1 MAQSNRE
8 KPLHADHR
16 SRMQERVRREG
27 LGSLAAHEVLEY
39 LLFFSIPRKDTN
51 ALAHRLI
58 QHFGS
63 YCNVLDASEEEL
75 LKVEGI
81 GPASAR
87 LIASIRS
94 FDQYY
99 LLQQRRGRPR
109 PLSDEA
115 SRIEY
120 VRPLFYSEH
129 NEICY
134 LIAMNDQYMPLR
146 DIRVSEGVPN
156 HVAINTR
163 KMARDAVSCGC
174 TCAFLAHNHPTGLAA
189 PSSADVYA
197 TRLAN
202 QALTPLGIHLVDHII
217 IAPGDAASM
226 MKQFNAT
233 AAFQPQAAFASE
245 PAEPQEGET
254 RKSTGDDWPLTDP

>member
-1 MAQSNRE
+1 MAQEKKE
-8 KPLHADHR
+8 KPIHADHR

-27 LGSLAAHEVLEY
+27 LSALAAHEVLEY

-63 YCNVLDASEEEL
+63 FCNVLDASEEEL

-87 LIASIRS
+87 LIASIRK

-99 LLQQRRGRPR
+99 LLQQRCGRAH
-109 PLSDEA
+109 PLNNEA
-115 SRIEY
+115 ARIEY

-146 DIRVSEGVPN
+146 DIRVAEGVPN
-156 HVAINTR
+156 HVSLNTR
-163 KMARDAVSCGC
+163 KMAREAVASGC
-174 TCAFLAHNHPTGLAA
+174 TCAFLAHNHPTGLAM
-189 PSSADVYA
+189 PSSADVYS
-197 TRLAN
+197 TRLVAG
-202 QALTPLGIHLVDHII
+202 ALQPLGIHLVDHII
-217 IAPGDAASM
+217 VAPSDAASM
-226 MKQFNAT
+226 MKQFQASSGL
-233 AAFQPQAAFASE
+233 APQAALASD
-245 PAEPQEGET
+245 PAPEKPEEEN
-254 RKSTGDDWPLTDP
+254 R

>member
-1 MAQSNRE
+1 MAQSKGD

-16 SRMQERVRREG
+16 ARMQERVRREG

-99 LLQQRRGRPR
+99 LLQQRRGRPH
-109 PLSDEA
+109 PLSNEA
-115 SRIEY
+115 ARIEY

-163 KMARDAVSCGC
+163 KMAREAVASGC

-189 PSSADVYA
+189 PSSADIYA

-202 QALTPLGIHLVDHII
+202 QALAPLGIHLVDHII
-217 IAPGDAASM
+217 VAPGDAASM
-226 MKQFNAT
+226 MKQFAAA
-233 AAFQPQAAFASE
+233 AAFQAEPALASE
-245 PAEPQEGET
+245 PAPAKNAVAVPPEET
-254 RKSTGDDWPLTDP
+254 IPTDTP

>member
-1 MAQSNRE
+1 MAQE
-8 KPLHADHR
+8 KKGKPVHADHR

-27 LGSLAAHEVLEY
+27 LSSLAAHEVLEY

-75 LKVEGI
+75 MKVEGI

-87 LIASIRS
+87 LIAGIRQ

-99 LLQQRRGRPR
+99 LLQQRRGRPH
-109 PLSDEA
+109 PLNTEA
-115 SRIEY
+115 ARIEY

-156 HVAINTR
+156 HVSINTR
-163 KMARDAVSCGC
+163 KMAREAVSSGC
-174 TCAFLAHNHPTGLAA
+174 TCAFLAHNHPTGLAV

-197 TRLAN
+197 TRLAAG
-202 QALTPLGIHLVDHII
+202 ALQSLGIHLVDHII
-217 IAPGDAASM
+217 VAPADAASM
-226 MKQFNAT
+226 MKQYDLT
-233 AAFQPQAAFASE
+233 ADPVPQVALASE
-245 PAEPQEGET
+245 PAAQDSAGE
-254 RKSTGDDWPLTDP
+254 KENSDQQA